1 MLSGGF
7 GMIICCKNCNE
18 ELKNFKIWQLE
29 DIKDFKN
36 REMFIVHC
44 KHCRT
49 ITVALKE
56 QRISDDKV
64 FVNKI
69 ISERDSLRTMARE
82 SKRVVKEYI
91 TNDHNVLNGWIYGT
105 NKEIKNKKGEVI
117 QVRQYSS
124 DFFNRKEL
132 IKKIFYHS

>member
-1 MLSGGF
+1 
-7 GMIICCKNCNE
+7 MIICCKTCNK
-18 ELKNFKIWQLE
+18 ELNHFRIWHLE

-36 REMFIVHC
+36 RELFIVRC
-44 KHCRT
+44 KYCKT

-56 QRISDDKV
+56 QRITDNKV

-82 SKRVVKEYI
+82 SKRIIKEYV
-91 TNDHNVLNGWIYGT
+91 TSDYNVLNGWIYGT
-105 NKEIKNKKGEVI
+105 NKEIKNKKGEIV

-132 IKKIFYHS
+132 VKKIFHKQ

>member
-1 MLSGGF
+1 
-7 GMIICCKNCNE
+7 MILTCKTCDK
-18 ELKNFKIWQLE
+18 ELKHFKIWELE

-36 REMFIVHC
+36 REMFIVNC
-44 KHCRT
+44 SSCRT

-56 QRISDDKV
+56 ERLSDGKI

-69 ISERDSLRTMARE
+69 LSERDSLRTIARE
-82 SKRVVKEYI
+82 SKRLIKEYV
-91 TNDHNVLNGWIYGT
+91 TADCTVLNGWIYGT
-105 NKEIKNKKGEVI
+105 NKEIKNKKGEVV

-132 IKKIFYHS
+132 VKKIFLK